1 MNKTKT
7 FILSGLVLAA
17 MSLPAAAQTKDGGIS
32 KDMLTGI
39 RQAQQDA
46 AGVRALR
53 NALAGNSIDALAKN
67 YANNGKVDTYFSV
80 ETPSQSITD
89 QKQSGRCWMFSGF
102 NVLRSAFAQRTDSL
116 TVELSHAYLFFYDQ
130 LEKANLFLQGVVDC
144 ADKPIED
151 ERVRFFFKSPIND
164 GGTYCGVADL
174 GAKYGLVPAEGLPDP

>member
-7 FILSGLVLAA
+7 FIVSGLLLAA
-17 MSLPAAAQTKDGGIS
+17 MSLPAAAQTKGGGIS
-32 KDMLTGI
+32 ADMLESIKKEQPGT
-39 RQAQQDA
+39 A
-46 AGVRALR
+46 VNSALR

-102 NVLRSAFAQRTDSL
+102 NVLRSDFAQRTDSL

-144 ADKPIED
+144 ADKPMDD

-174 GAKYGLVPAEGLPDP
+174 VSKYGLVPSEVMPET